1 MWNVRNLIKQVE
13 GRIIVT
19 RDWLVKGEWQDREA
33 D

>member
-1 MWNVRNLIKQVE
+1 MWNVRNLIKEVE

-19 RDWLVKGEWQDREA
+19 RDWLAQGEGQDREA